1 MSIYQVILFC
11 NPMYFLKNCDLL
23 YFYVSIIIVFVFL
36 IKFDM
41 WSMVFHEYYIK
52 KDSLFSYNI
61 MNKNSQYQILTDTI
75 DVYFAG
81 YNHLPKRFIIKI
93 VL

>member
-1 MSIYQVILFC
+1 
-11 NPMYFLKNCDLL
+11 
-23 YFYVSIIIVFVFL
+23 
-36 IKFDM
+36 M